1 MAISANVVG
10 DHAEPPDSAAQ
21 NVLLQACG
29 TGNRLAFDALYRTT
43 SAKLFGICLYYL
55 SNHAEAEEVL
65 QEIYTS
71 VWLKASTFDPALSSA
86 GTWMASIARHKAID
100 RRRTR
105 HAHEPLETVAEWP
118 VQDTMLDSV
127 ERDHQ
132 GSALE
137 RCLSTLEEDQQRYIR
152 VAFFE
157 GYSYAE
163 LAERHNVPLGTVKS
177 WIRRGLLRLRV
188 CLGL

>member
-1 MAISANVVG
+1 MAISAKVAG
-10 DHAEPPDSAAQ
+10 DHAEQPDSAVQ

-29 TGNRLAFDALYRTT
+29 TGNRLAFEALYRTT
-43 SAKLFGICLYYL
+43 SARLFGICLYYL

-100 RRRTR
+100 RRRAR
-105 HAHEPLETVAEWP
+105 HAHEPLDTVAQWP
-118 VQDTMLDSV
+118 EQESVLDSV

-137 RCLSTLEEDQQRYIR
+137 RCLSTLEEEQQRYIR

-163 LAERHNVPLGTVKS
+163 LAERHSVPLGTVKS